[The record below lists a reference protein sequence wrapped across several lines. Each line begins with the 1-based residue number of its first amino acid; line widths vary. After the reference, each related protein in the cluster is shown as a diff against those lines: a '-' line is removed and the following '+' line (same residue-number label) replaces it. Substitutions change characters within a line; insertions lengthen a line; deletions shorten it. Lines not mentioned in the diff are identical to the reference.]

1 MPITTVAVTCTA
13 ARPDGSLIAG
23 GKFRFLLSN
32 TDTENGLVVP
42 REISATANA
51 SGVAVA
57 NLWPNSLGALG
68 TQYRVLLTDPLG
80 STIDL
85 GSCTVPTSACNLHA
99 ILGLGTAPT
108 LDQATVAKLAAQ
120 TAAAASSTSATQSA
134 SSATQAATSAT
145 AAAGSATAAA
155 NSATTAAGS
164 VTSAANSATAAG
176 NSATSAASS
185 NTAAGASATSAAS
198 SATDAL
204 SSKNAAAT
212 SATNAASSAT
222 SAQTSATGAA
232 TSASTATTKASEAAT
247 SATNAATSEAAALAS
262 KNAAATSETN
272 AQGSATTAATQAS
285 NAASSA
291 TNAASSATNAASS
304 ATAAASSAAA
314 VAAVTTGNMSSQD
327 ANAVAITGG
336 AVSGTSITVADN
348 VFTLQDNLDP
358 TKQAQFQLSAIGTGV
373 TVTYTMPAA
382 TGTIPALNGSQT
394 FTSGNT
400 FSANTNTFGSS
411 TGTGTQ
417 GLGSGATTT
426 GNTKTVNIG
435 TGGLSGSTTAITIG
449 AVAGT
454 STTTMNGQTDIGGT
468 ATSVNFLRVTGAAT
482 NTAPIITAQGSDTDV
497 GLNVTSKGFG
507 VVNVNTGTG
516 TVAKF
521 IDRGTGT
528 ITSPLIVR
536 AGATGVQAG
545 GITLPVNA
553 YIQIP
558 DPTSMSFATN
568 AGTSGGQGTF
578 VQAAISHTAFAV
590 NYINLTGAATNTAPI
605 LTVAGSD
612 ANVNFSIRAKGAG
625 VVGIGADAVANASLV
640 IAPVAS
646 GVNYLQVAG
655 NTTNNSPL
663 ITAQGLDANIAI
675 GIRAKGT
682 FNTVMQS
689 SAGLNIHDFAPV
701 TTSVNFLRSTPAQ
714 TLNAPELSAQ
724 GSDANINL
732 KLTPKGTG
740 VLQFGTYTAGVL
752 SPTGFITITDAG
764 GTSRRL
770 LVG

>member
-51 SGVAVA
+51 QGVAVA

-85 GSCTVPTSACNLHA
+85 GSCTVPISACNLHA

-120 TAAAASSTSATQSA
+120 TAAAASSASATQSA
-134 SSATQAATSAT
+134 SSATQAATSTT

-155 NSATTAAGS
+155 ASQTAAAGS

-198 SATDAL
+198 SAADAL

-222 SAQTSATGAA
+222 SAQTSATNAA
-232 TSASTATTKASEAAT
+232 TSATTATTKASEAAT
-247 SATNAATSEAAALAS
+247 SSSNAATSATAALAS
-262 KNAAATSETN
+262 QTAAATFETN
-272 AQGSATTAATQAS
+272 AQGLATTAATQAG

-304 ATAAASSAAA
+304 ASSAASSAAA

-327 ANAVAITGG
+327 ADAVAITGG
-336 AVSGTSITVADN
+336 SVSSTSITVADN
-348 VFTLQDNLDP
+348 VFTLQDNVDP
-358 TKQAQFQLSAIGTGV
+358 TKQAQFQLSGL
-373 TVTYTMPAA
+373 A
-382 TGTIPALNGSQT
+382 TGTTRTYTLPDISSTIAVTTLGQT
-394 FTSGNT
+394 FSGIQS
-400 FSANTNTFGSS
+400 FIAANGNFVT
-411 TGTGTQ
+411 
-417 GLGSGATTT
+417 GATTGTTNLAT
-426 GNTKTVNIG
+426 GAVTTGLLKTVNLG
-435 TGGLSGSTTAITIG
+435 TGGLSGSTTNITVG
-449 AVAGT
+449 SANG
-454 STTTMNGQTDIGGT
+454 STTTMLGSTTIGGV
-468 ATSVNFLRVTGAAT
+468 AGSQSLQVN
-482 NTAPIITAQGSDTDV
+482 
-497 GLNVTSKGFG
+497 NVAS
-507 VVNVNTGTG
+507 
-516 TVAKF
+516 
-521 IDRGTGT
+521 
-528 ITSPLIVR
+528 
-536 AGATGVQAG
+536 
-545 GITLPVNA
+545 
-553 YIQIP
+553 
-558 DPTSMSFATN
+558 
-568 AGTSGGQGTF
+568 
-578 VQAAISHTAFAV
+578 AV
-590 NYINLTGAATNTAPI
+590 NYAQI
-605 LTVAGSD
+605 V
-612 ANVNFSIRAKGAG
+612 
-625 VVGIGADAVANASLV
+625 
-640 IAPVAS
+640 
-646 GVNYLQVAG
+646 G
-655 NTTNNSPL
+655 NTTNNAPIIS
-663 ITAQGLDANIAI
+663 AQGTDTNISLFLLQKGIGTVYIGGNGTIGSLQVATPASMVNSLSIFGNTTGNAVSLSAIGSDTNIAMGI
-675 GIRAKGT
+675 GGKGAGAIQLYSGGNESFRFANLGNSDFTNYFTTSGQLNYTAAGGSSNINFSFGAKGT
-682 FNTVMQS
+682 GSIQLASGGGTQAVVSNTA
-689 SAGLNIHDFAPV
+689 SAVNYLQLTGAGTNAAP
-701 TTSVNFLRSTPAQ
+701 T
-714 TLNAPELSAQ
+714 LSAQ

-752 SPTGFITITDAG
+752 SPTGYITITDAG